1 MWKHIGL
8 QSLVQIIILLIL
20 YLIAPKFV
28 EENNMVRIAENRI
41 ILYCF
46 GEIPG
51 AGTDPKK
58 IISGTENNWPSST
71 KLRIDINQDFCG
83 TYKNRQSLSV
93 AFKEYSNVNAG
104 TVHMTLIFN
113 IFVFYTLFNQINC
126 RVLDDSF
133 NIFKR
138 MHRSLL
144 FILITLCEMG
154 LQVLMIFV
162 GNAVFHVSFNGITG
176 IQWGI
181 CIGFSAI
188 TFVVSFIAKLI
199 PLEKLIDKC
208 LVNKEEDDNN
218 EENNQD
224 NEDNPEE
231 LNIIEDNESK
241 NKLKIKEKNRI
252 TRNKNTNINSSERG
266 MNNKIMSFKKE
277 REDKDHLQIS
287 QTSQ

>member
-20 YLIAPKFV
+20 YLIAPKFI

-51 AGTDPKK
+51 VGTDPKK
-58 IISGTENNWPSST
+58 IISGTENNWSNSK
-71 KLRIDINQDFCG
+71 KLRTDINQDFCG
-83 TYKNRQSLSV
+83 SYKNRQSLSL
-93 AFKEYSNVNAG
+93 AFKEYSNANAG
-104 TVHMTLIFN
+104 TVHMTIIFN

-138 MHRSLL
+138 IHRSFL
-144 FILITLCEMG
+144 FIIITLFEMG

-176 IQWGI
+176 VQWGI

-199 PLEKLIDKC
+199 PLEKLIDKF
-208 LVNKEEDDNN
+208 LVTKEEDNNDVDDIQDNN
-218 EENNQD
+218 
-224 NEDNPEE
+224 EE
-231 LNIIEDNESK
+231 LNIIVDNES
-241 NKLKIKEKNRI
+241 NNRLKIKEKNRI
-252 TRNKNTNINSSERG
+252 TRNKNTNMNSSERN

-277 REDKDHLQIS
+277 RDDKDRLQIS